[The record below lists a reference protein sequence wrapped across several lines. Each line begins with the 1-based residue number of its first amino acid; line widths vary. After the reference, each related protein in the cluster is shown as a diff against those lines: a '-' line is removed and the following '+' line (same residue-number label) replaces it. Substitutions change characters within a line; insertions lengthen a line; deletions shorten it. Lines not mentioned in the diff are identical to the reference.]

1 MASTTSTRW
10 LLVSRPVIGPVLDGG
25 PALLRELIPVL
36 PAEPCDYFGDPR
48 RPLRARSHGHVN
60 DVVRLVIREASD

>member
-1 MASTTSTRW
+1 MASSSSSTRW

-25 PALLRELIPVL
+25 PALLRELIPAL

-48 RPLRARSHGHVN
+48 RPLRA
-60 DVVRLVIREASD
+60 